1 MTLFFGMD
9 PYFPL
14 ENISV
19 DDVSETEEEEDKGYE
34 EKSEFLER
42 KRYEE
47 TETEF
52 EKTFGFF
59 LNFFFLFFSFFI

>member
-19 DDVSETEEEEDKGYE
+19 DDVSETEE
-34 EKSEFLER
+34 
-42 KRYEE
+42 KRRR
-47 TETEF
+47 
-52 EKTFGFF
+52 
-59 LNFFFLFFSFFI
+59 